1 MEREADI
8 IVIGG
13 GMAGTV
19 AALAAAEHGLSVI
32 LLEKM
37 PDLGGSSALSG
48 GVFAL
53 AGTDLQA
60 KAGIEDS
67 LELLRSDLLEV
78 GENEN
83 KVEIVDAYVANQLDT
98 FEWLRDH
105 GIEFSDNVWA
115 SAGQSVPRSHTVE
128 PAGTVR
134 KLAALG
140 RETGRVEILR
150 NVSAQRLVRDPVSG
164 RVTGVTALQN
174 DQEVTFVAKRGVLL
188 ACGGFSQNPGL
199 IHRFVPLMD
208 RAVAAGGEGNTGDG
222 LKMAWQLG
230 ADVAD
235 MPYIKGTFG
244 KHPVDR
250 TNIHT
255 CLAVYKGAIA
265 VDDDGKRFMN
275 ESMSYK
281 KLGDECLMLETAS
294 CYQIFDQGIFEL
306 GDNSTPVFDFERR
319 LESGLLMQADSLE
332 DIAEMLEIPSDTLVA
347 TVDAYNQSVDNG
359 DDPLG
364 RQNIV
369 HHHGALRRIEQAPF
383 YVYPSTTC
391 VFGTYCGLAV
401 TADTQVIDVF
411 GDPIEGLYA
420 AGETMGG
427 FHGGAY
433 MTGSALGK
441 AAVFARIAART
452 IAAN

>member
-1 MEREADI
+1 
-8 IVIGG
+8 
-13 GMAGTV
+13 MAVQT
-19 AALAAAEHGLSVI
+19 LI
-32 LLEKM
+32 
-37 PDLGGSSALSG
+37 
-48 GVFAL
+48 
-53 AGTDLQA
+53 
-60 KAGIEDS
+60 
-67 LELLRSDLLEV
+67 
-78 GENEN
+78 
-83 KVEIVDAYVANQLDT
+83 
-98 FEWLRDH
+98 
-105 GIEFSDNVWA
+105 
-115 SAGQSVPRSHTVE
+115 
-128 PAGTVR
+128 
-134 KLAALG
+134 
-140 RETGRVEILR
+140 
-150 NVSAQRLVRDPVSG
+150 RDPADD
-164 RVTGVTALQN
+164 RVTGVTAVQ
-174 DQEVTFVAKRGVLL
+174 DGAEVTFTARKAVLL
-188 ACGGFSQNPGL
+188 ACGGFSQNPEL

-222 LKMAWQLG
+222 LKMAWRLG

-281 KLGDECLMLETAS
+281 KLGDECLKLETAS

-306 GDNSTPVFDFERR
+306 GDNDTPVFDFARR
-319 LESGLLMQADSLE
+319 LESGLLMKADSLE
-332 DIAEMLEIPSDTLVA
+332 EVADMLEIPTDTLVD
-347 TVDAYNQSVDNG
+347 TVDAYNASVDSR

-369 HHHGALRRIEQAPF
+369 HHHGELRRIEQAPF

-401 TADTQVIDVF
+401 TADAQVLDVF
-411 GDPIEGLYA
+411 GAPIAGLFA

-441 AAVFARIAART
+441 AAVFGRIAARA
-452 IAAN
+452 IAAG